1 MDFNDFENRTKSS
14 LRNALGFSFDF
25 AVFCTFDKCFVRI
38 CKRPFFLMLSCN
50 KIVFFEL
57 LKNSK
62 TSIETN
68 VILMIL
74 LL

>member
-1 MDFNDFENRTKSS
+1 MDFNDFENHTKSS
-14 LRNALGFSFDF
+14 LRNRLGFSFDF

-38 CKRPFFLMLSCN
+38 CKRPFFLMSSCN

-68 VILMIL
+68 VILTIL